1 MGLSRSARLL
11 QRSICLYHLLYL
23 YLYLS
28 LPPLIHTTVMA
39 DAFVGTWNLKE
50 SENFDEY
57 MKALG
62 VGFAMR
68 QVAGDTVTVKT
79 QSTFKN
85 TEINF
90 KLGEEFD
97 ETTADGRKVKSVVS
111 TDGAK
116 LVHVQKWDGN
126 ETSLTREVTGDNLT
140 LTCAL
145 GDVVSTR
152 HYVRA

>member
-1 MGLSRSARLL
+1 
-11 QRSICLYHLLYL
+11 
-23 YLYLS
+23 
-28 LPPLIHTTVMA
+28 MA

-68 QVAGDTVTVKT
+68 QVATKTKPTTIIEVAGDTVTVKT

-97 ETTADGRKVKSVVS
+97 ETTADGRKVKSVV
-111 TDGAK
+111 TIDGAK
-116 LVHVQKWDGN
+116 LVHVQKWEEK

-140 LTCAL
+140 LTLTL
-145 GDVVSTR
+145 GDCVSTR